1 MIPARTL
8 RILRPFALPA
18 AALAVLGFTAPAA
31 FADDDDQ
38 PIAPDE
44 IQRIEDALAGK
55 GYTDV
60 HDIEVDDGRYEV
72 DARNAEG
79 QPVDLELDL
88 KTLEI
93 LHEKRD

>member
-1 MIPARTL
+1 MIRNRTL
-8 RILRPFALPA
+8 RVLRPFAVPALA
-18 AALAVLGFTAPAA
+18 AALLGFAAPAA

-44 IQRIEDALAGK
+44 IQRVKQSLEGK
-55 GYTDV
+55 GYADV
-60 HDIEVDDGRYEV
+60 HDLEVDDGRYEV

-79 QPVDLELDL
+79 HSVDLELDM
-88 KTLEI
+88 KSLEI